1 LSSTFCAFAIHPLAA
16 SHALTDSGSLILCLV
31 RLFTPHME
39 TTPPN
44 PKKFSSPW
52 YSKAGLLYF
61 VAAGRPP
68 VAIKIGVTQA
78 TSMKTRLKAIQSANH
93 EPVELLG
100 VIRFDSGEKA
110 LLQAERA
117 ERELHKRFGSSRL
130 VDWSVGFPSV

>member
-1 LSSTFCAFAIHPLAA
+1 
-16 SHALTDSGSLILCLV
+16 
-31 RLFTPHME
+31 
-39 TTPPN
+39 
-44 PKKFSSPW
+44 
-52 YSKAGLLYF
+52 
-61 VAAGRPP
+61 
-68 VAIKIGVTQA
+68 
-78 TSMKTRLKAIQSANH
+78 MKTRLKAIQSANH